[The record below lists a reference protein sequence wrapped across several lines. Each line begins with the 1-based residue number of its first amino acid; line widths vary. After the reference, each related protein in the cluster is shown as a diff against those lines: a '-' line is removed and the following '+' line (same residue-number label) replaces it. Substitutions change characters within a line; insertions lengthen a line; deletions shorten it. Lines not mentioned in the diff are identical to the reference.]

1 MRIRQAVSTDGLLLS
16 SLCVDVQ
23 NLHAEHYPD
32 LFKMPKSDDFA
43 VPYFDEILAD
53 PATIIFIAEEDGQAL
68 GYILCKLIERQE
80 NPFKFAMRYLD
91 IDQISVR
98 PAAHG
103 NGVGAVLMKQA
114 EIVAGDL
121 NIQRIQLNSWGFN
134 THAHIFFEKMGFEKF
149 NHHFWKNL

>member
-1 MRIRQAVSTDGLLLS
+1 MRIRRAVSTDSLLLS

-23 NLHAEHYPD
+23 SLHAEHYPD
-32 LFKMPKSDDFA
+32 LFKMPENDDFA
-43 VPYFDEILAD
+43 VPYFDEMLAD
-53 PATIIFIAEEDGQAL
+53 SATIIFIAEETGQAL

-80 NPFKFAMRYLD
+80 NLFKFAVRYLD

-98 PAAHG
+98 PAARG

-114 EIVAGDL
+114 ETVAREL
-121 NIQRIQLNSWGFN
+121 NIPRIQLNSWGFN

-149 NHHFWKNL
+149 NHHFVKNL